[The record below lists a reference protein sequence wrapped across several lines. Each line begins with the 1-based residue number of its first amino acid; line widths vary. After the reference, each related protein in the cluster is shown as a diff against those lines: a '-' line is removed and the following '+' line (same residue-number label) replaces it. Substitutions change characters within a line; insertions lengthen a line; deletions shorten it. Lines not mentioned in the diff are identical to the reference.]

1 MSSTSKLED
10 VISLVTLRIIA
21 KKKQGMISE
30 NDFGLLASFGAAEA
44 LNIVT
49 HKKWSVQLEEMV
61 VEELRKALELISDRS
76 CARCRGTGLSE
87 RKGIH
92 ITVCRCVELVRY
104 RGDTVLPV
112 GDQYSNKWFT
122 GEFAKNEL
130 GQNDLVRNVASAIT
144 LFLIG
149 KQ

>member
-1 MSSTSKLED
+1 MASLSKMED

-21 KKKQGMISE
+21 KKRQGMISE
-30 NDFGLLASFGAAEA
+30 GDFGLLASFGAAQA
-44 LNIVT
+44 LIIVT
-49 HKKWSVQLEEMV
+49 EKKWSVQLEEMV
-61 VEELRKALELISDRS
+61 VEELRKAMELISDRS
-76 CARCRGTGLSE
+76 CGRCKGTGLSA
-87 RKGIH
+87 RNGIH
-92 ITVCRCVELVRY
+92 MTICGCVELVRY

-130 GQNDLVRNVASAIT
+130 GQNDLVQNIASAVT

-149 KQ
+149 K

>member
-1 MSSTSKLED
+1 MASTSTLED
-10 VISLVTLRIIA
+10 VISLVTLRVIA

-44 LNIVT
+44 LSIVT
-49 HKKWSVQLEEMV
+49 QKKWSVQLEEMV

-76 CARCRGTGLSE
+76 CARCKGSGLSE
-87 RKGIH
+87 RKGVH
-92 ITVCRCVELVRY
+92 LTVCKCVAMVRY
-104 RGDTVLPV
+104 RGDAVLPV
-112 GDQYSNKWFT
+112 GEQYSNRYFT

-130 GQNDLVRNVASAIT
+130 GQNDLVRNIASAIT